1 MSALDLF
8 SIAFQSE
15 GLKDFETELK
25 RNEAELDKYE
35 KILSETESAMKK
47 MADEGKAGSAE
58 YKKLETRLS
67 EAKNQVQIFSKS
79 VTALKGTPQAALLEF
94 KSKFSS
100 LAMTVAK
107 IAAVGIAIKKALNF
121 AEQGQQ
127 LDWLAQK
134 AGTTVEKLSAIGQ
147 AAQTQGGTTEGTAAT
162 MANLRSQYQ
171 SMMMGEGG
179 GGLEQAAFKYGVTLS
194 SDPEKMLE
202 NVAKRMESLKSDA
215 AKWDLAETLG
225 IDEGTARLLMKGLDG
240 YKQSV
245 KDASKYKLYTQDD
258 INRMREYNQVSS
270 DIRMGVESIF
280 GSIYRALLPVI
291 LQVSKAIRGITDW
304 LATHSG
310 ATKIIGTIAAVAAA
324 IYTVITAV
332 KFLNAAFLLLGA
344 NPIVLII
351 AGIVLAVAALIAII
365 QDLYSWFTGGE
376 SVIGDFCNFI
386 VNGFKEAWEW
396 VKEIWGDVTEWF
408 SEKIDSLKEIFST
421 IADFIAD
428 IWNGIGDGIKSFFSS
443 VINWIKEKIYA
454 VLDFLPDKV
463 KEWLGLDTVSVDAT
477 THPAV
482 PSNQISAGQR
492 MLAYNNQLPL
502 NSVPSGSLAN
512 YYSTQS
518 QNQTSIDNARSF
530 SKSNSLVVQNMTVET
545 QAQNAQDFYNGL
557 STMTAFDNG
566 MQ

>member
-79 VTALKGTPQAALLEF
+79 VSNLKGSPQSSVVEL
-94 KSKFSS
+94 KNKFSGLVS
-100 LAMTVAK
+100 TVAK
-107 IAAVGIAIKKALNF
+107 IAAVGIAVKKAINF

-134 AGTTVEKLSAIGQ
+134 AGTTAENLSAIGR
-147 AAQTQGGTTEGTAAT
+147 AAEAQGGSTSGTAST

-386 VNGFKEAWEW
+386 VDGFKEAWEW

-408 SEKIDSLKEIFST
+408 SEKIDSLKEIFSA